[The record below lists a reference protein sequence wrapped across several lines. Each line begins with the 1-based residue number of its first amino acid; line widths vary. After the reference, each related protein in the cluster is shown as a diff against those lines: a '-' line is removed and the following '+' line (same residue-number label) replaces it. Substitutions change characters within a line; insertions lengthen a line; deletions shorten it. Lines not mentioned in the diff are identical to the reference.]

1 MQSVGNIARS
11 SSTFGYATPEEATRI
26 CDVCGP
32 VAPTF
37 LKSVNRY
44 VTGTCL
50 CQRQA
55 RAAYEQRQAAQQRQ
69 AAITA
74 TYDWLSG
81 YTIDADEVRVLSSRS
96 FANFDG
102 TRQPKALESVRDFA
116 ETLRGS
122 LVLHGDFGTGKT
134 HLLAALCN
142 DLTARGI
149 LCRFTTAPNLF
160 LAINFHIAQKQDY
173 SGLIRSAISA
183 PLLVIDDVDKAKPSE
198 FREECYFKILDSR
211 TTAGRPTA
219 ISTNKLSEL
228 ATYIG
233 GAGVSRLSIRQIA
246 EEMIGNDY
254 RKELW

>member
-1 MQSVGNIARS
+1 MQSVGNLARS
-11 SSTFGYATPEEATRI
+11 TSTFGYATAEEATRI
-26 CDVCGP
+26 CEICGP
-32 VAPTF
+32 VAPTL
-37 LKSVNRY
+37 LKSVGRY
-44 VTGTCL
+44 VTGTCD

-55 RAAYEQRQAAQQRQ
+55 RADYEQRQASQQRQ
-69 AAITA
+69 AAIAA
-74 TYDWLSG
+74 TYDWHSG
-81 YTIDADEVRVLSSRS
+81 YTMDADEVRVLSSRT

-102 TRQPKALESVRDFA
+102 TRQTHALDAVRDFA
-116 ETLRGS
+116 DTLRGS
-122 LVLHGDFGTGKT
+122 LVLHGEFGTGKT
-134 HLLAALCN
+134 HLLAALCQ
-142 DLTARGI
+142 DLMRRGI

-173 SGLIRSAISA
+173 SGLIRAAISA
-183 PLLVIDDVDKAKPSE
+183 PLLVLDDIDKAKPSE

-233 GAGVSRLSIRQIA
+233 GACVSRLSIRQIA
-246 EEMIGNDY
+246 EEMIGKDY